1 MTTAE
6 TKKVKKVGDAVL
18 KYTRVSPVTNIF
30 ISALFIVLA
39 LLCFLPALL
48 VLIVSFSSESS
59 VLNKGY
65 SYIPLQ
71 WSLES
76 YKYLLHQGEYIT
88 HSFVNSLGITLV
100 GTLIGL
106 VLCSTMGYAL
116 SRPNY
121 RLRSFFTWFIF
132 IPMLFSGGLVASY
145 MINTQILGMKN
156 TYAALVFPMC
166 CSSFYIII
174 MRTFFQTSVP
184 DAIIESAKID
194 GARQIRIFAQIVLP
208 ISLPAIATIG
218 LFYTFAY
225 WNDWMLAMYYLNTN
239 RQDLFPM
246 QYVLINLENN
256 IDFLTRNS
264 QFMTPGENND
274 LPSETVRMT
283 MVVISVVP
291 IACSYPFFQKYFI
304 SGLTIGAVKG

>member
-30 ISALFIVLA
+30 ISALFIILA
-39 LLCFLPALL
+39 LLCLMPALL
-48 VLIVSFSSESS
+48 VLIVSFSSENS

-71 WSLES
+71 WSVES
-76 YKYLLHQGEYIT
+76 YQYLLHQSGYIT
-88 HSFVNSLGITLV
+88 HSFINSLGITLV
-100 GTLIGL
+100 GTVIGL

-121 RLRSFFTWFIF
+121 RLRNFFTWFIF

-264 QFMTPGENND
+264 QFMTPGENTN

>member
-1 MTTAE
+1 MNKSHRLNQISVGTEAAFHVIVGLFSICCIIPFVFVIIISLSAE
-6 TKKVKKVGDAVL
+6 SSIREIGYSFIPKAWSLDTYRYAIQRLPQIWRSYFNSILITVIGTVL
-18 KYTRVSPVTNIF
+18 STLMCALYSY
-30 ISALFIVLA
+30 ALFRPD
-39 LLCFLPALL
+39 F
-48 VLIVSFSSESS
+48 
-59 VLNKGY
+59 
-65 SYIPLQ
+65 
-71 WSLES
+71 
-76 YKYLLHQGEYIT
+76 KYRGFFT
-88 HSFVNSLGITLV
+88 FF
-100 GTLIGL
+100 
-106 VLCSTMGYAL
+106 
-116 SRPNY
+116 
-121 RLRSFFTWFIF
+121 SFFTMIF
-132 IPMLFSGGLVASY
+132 GGGLIPTYIVCK
-145 MINTQILGMKN
+145 NLLGMN
-156 TYAALVFPMC
+156 NNYAALIVPMLV
-166 CSSFYIII
+166 SPFNIII

-264 QFMTPGENND
+264 QFMTPGENNN

>member
-6 TKKVKKVGDAVL
+6 TKKARKMGDAVL
-18 KYTRVSPVTNIF
+18 KYTRVSPVTNVF
-30 ISALFIVLA
+30 ISALFITLA

-65 SYIPLQ
+65 SYVPLQ
-71 WSLES
+71 WSVES
-76 YKYLLHQGEYIT
+76 YAYLFRQSSYIT
-88 HSFVNSLGITLV
+88 HSFINSIGITLV
-100 GTLIGL
+100 GTIIGL

-121 RLRSFFTWFIF
+121 RLSNFFTWFIF

-145 MINTQILGMKN
+145 MINTQLLGMKN

-239 RQDLFPM
+239 RQELFPM

-256 IDFLTRNS
+256 IDFLSRNS
-264 QFMTPGENND
+264 QFMTPGENTS

>member
-6 TKKVKKVGDAVL
+6 TKKARKMGDAVL
-18 KYTRVSPVTNIF
+18 KYTRVSPVTNVF
-30 ISALFIVLA
+30 ISALFITLA

-65 SYIPLQ
+65 SYVPLQ
-71 WSLES
+71 WSVES
-76 YKYLLHQGEYIT
+76 YAYLFRQSSYIT
-88 HSFVNSLGITLV
+88 HSFINSIGITLV
-100 GTLIGL
+100 GTIIGL

-121 RLRSFFTWFIF
+121 RLRNFFTWFIF

-145 MINTQILGMKN
+145 MINTQLLGMKN

-239 RQDLFPM
+239 RQELFPM

-256 IDFLTRNS
+256 IDFLSRNS
-264 QFMTPGENND
+264 QFMTPGENTN

>member
-6 TKKVKKVGDAVL
+6 TKKAKKMGDAVL

-30 ISALFIVLA
+30 ISALFIILA
-39 LLCFLPALL
+39 LMCLMPALL

-65 SYIPLQ
+65 SYIPYE

-100 GTLIGL
+100 GTIIGL

-121 RLRSFFTWFIF
+121 RLRNFFTWFIF

-145 MINTQILGMKN
+145 MINTQLLGMKN

-239 RQDLFPM
+239 RQELFPM

-264 QFMTPGENND
+264 QFMTPGENTN